1 MAAAASPIVVH
12 TTVHTTVHSADLA
25 TTILAGLGVVLALL
39 SIAWQAWS
47 FKRAGSRVSAVMRS
61 GVRSATG
68 AMTVPGSPTSATLEQ
83 LRAQGYDEPVLAIE
97 VRNAGRGPTSIVKLD
112 LHFGKGVAWT
122 DVTFDPPLPFRLDGE
137 SEQTWIIANSLSAI
151 SAARA
156 VVDNVEGVSGTIRA
170 RAWIGGREKPIESKN
185 KARVL

>member
-1 MAAAASPIVVH
+1 MVAAASPIVVH

-39 SIAWQAWS
+39 SLAWQAWS
-47 FKRAGSRVSAVMRS
+47 FKRAGSRVSVVMRS

-68 AMTVPGSPTSATLEQ
+68 AMTAPGSPTSDTLEQ
-83 LRAQGYDEPVLAIE
+83 VRAHGYNEPVLAID

-112 LHFGKGVAWT
+112 LDFGKGVVWT
-122 DVTFDPPLPFRLDGE
+122 DVAFDPPLPFRLDGE
-137 SEQTWIIANSLSAI
+137 SDQTWIMVNSLSAI

-156 VVDNVEGVSGTIRA
+156 VAQTVEGAPRTIRA
-170 RAWIGGREKPIESKN
+170 RAWIGGRDKPIESKN
-185 KARVL
+185 ESKVP